1 VKSGDLVDGAFTLL
15 RPLGEGGMGEVW
27 LARENGLARDVA
39 LKFMRETPDPARAV
53 RFGREAR
60 ALAALDHPSI
70 PRVLRTGVDP
80 ASGLHYIATPA
91 ILLSTAE
98 IRRLCDESLHCPYP
112 AAMGGAGLP
121 RPLSLSDLLDSGK
134 ALPEAAALRLARDL
148 VGALSAAHSA
158 GIVHRDVKPSN
169 VLYDAAGRALLVDF
183 GLAKFVTRHSS
194 LVTPATQPP
203 DSISLDSAGR
213 RKFLGSPAYAAPEQF
228 DPGAGPDAPALDW
241 YSFGA
246 VLYRAL
252 TGHRPG
258 SPRKASS
265 FDPRHLSRAWD
276 PLLDSLLE
284 PDPARRLTRP
294 DAILRALDRVERLP
308 APRRLLR
315 LLAAF
320 WTLCLL
326 FGLAVGTAIY
336 GPRRLR
342 ETSGEADSRPPSS
355 VPTAETSGEADSRPP
370 PSVPTAETGGEAD
383 SRPPPS
389 VPTAETG
396 GEADSRPPSPPQPV
410 PGVLGVVQSAAFQN
424 PVTDFSRPVT
434 YAGEWFG
441 LTPPPAA
448 GTRKTLALGAAPD
461 RLTLVWCPPHP
472 KAAPNG
478 FWIVESGI
486 DPELACEIHDNFP
499 DDPDFRVWQ
508 PEPRYPMLE
517 AHFGLSSATD
527 LLEKLNALAGFGDAA
542 HFAFPTTMQI
552 NYAKQVFPPL
562 SASIPLEDQWF
573 DEYAV
578 AFSVSSGRDMAF
590 MPLQPIL
597 VPGPR
602 E

>member
-1 VKSGDLVDGAFTLL
+1 MKSGDLVDGAFTLL

-27 LARENGLARDVA
+27 LAREDGLARYVA
-39 LKFMRETPDPARAV
+39 LKFMRKAPDPARAI

-121 RPLSLSDLLDSGK
+121 RPLSLSDLLDGGK
-134 ALPEAAALRLARDL
+134 ALPEASALRLARDL

-194 LVTPATQPP
+194 LVTPAARPP

-315 LLAAF
+315 LLVAF

-326 FGLAVGTAIY
+326 FGLAVGVAIY
-336 GPRRLR
+336 GSRRLR
-342 ETSGEADSRPPSS
+342 ETSGEADSRPPS
-355 VPTAETSGEADSRPP
+355 
-370 PSVPTAETGGEAD
+370 
-383 SRPPPS
+383 S

-424 PVTDFSRPVT
+424 PVTDFSRPVAD
-434 YAGEWFG
+434 AGDWFA
-441 LTPPPAA
+441 LTPPPAP

-472 KAAPNG
+472 KVAPNG
-478 FWIVESGI
+478 FWILESGI
-486 DPELACEIHDNFP
+486 DPELACKIHDNFP

>member
-1 VKSGDLVDGAFTLL
+1 MKSGDLVDGAFTLL

-39 LKFMRETPDPARAV
+39 LKFMREAPDPARAV

-134 ALPEAAALRLARDL
+134 ALPEASALRLARDL

-194 LVTPATQPP
+194 LVTPTAQPP

-213 RKFLGSPAYAAPEQF
+213 HKFLGSPAYAAPEQF

-294 DAILRALDRVERLP
+294 DAILRSLDRVERLP

-355 VPTAETSGEADSRPP
+355 VPTAET
-370 PSVPTAETGGEAD
+370 
-383 SRPPPS
+383 
-389 VPTAETG
+389 G

-424 PVTDFSRPVT
+424 PVTDFSRPVAD
-434 YAGEWFG
+434 AGEWFG
-441 LTPPPAA
+441 LTPPPAP

-478 FWIVESGI
+478 FWILESGI
-486 DPELACEIHDNFP
+486 DPGLACEIHDNFP

-552 NYAKQVFPPL
+552 AYAKQVYPPL

>member
-1 VKSGDLVDGAFTLL
+1 MKSGDLVDGAFTLL

-39 LKFMRETPDPARAV
+39 LKFMREAPDPARAV

-98 IRRLCDESLHCPYP
+98 IRRLCDGSLHCPYP
-112 AAMGGAGLP
+112 AAMGGADLP

-134 ALPEAAALRLARDL
+134 ALPEASALRLARDL

-194 LVTPATQPP
+194 LVTPTAQPP

-342 ETSGEADSRPPSS
+342 ETSGKAAPHPPS
-355 VPTAETSGEADSRPP
+355 
-370 PSVPTAETGGEAD
+370 SVPTAETGGEAD
-383 SRPPPS
+383 SRPPS
-389 VPTAETG
+389 SMPTAETG
-396 GEADSRPPSPPQPV
+396 GEAPPRPPSPPQPV

-424 PVTDFSRPVT
+424 PVTDFSRPVAD
-434 YAGEWFG
+434 AGEWFG

-552 NYAKQVFPPL
+552 HYAKQVFPPL

>member
-1 VKSGDLVDGAFTLL
+1 MNLHPGLVVGGDFELV
-15 RPLGEGGMGEVW
+15 RPLGEGGMGVVW
-27 LARENGLARDVA
+27 LARETALGREVA
-39 LKFMRETPDPARAV
+39 LKAMRPSDGGSREE

-70 PRVLRTGVDP
+70 LPILRTGEDA
-80 ASGLHYIATPA
+80 ASGLRFFATRA
-91 ILLSTAE
+91 LLLAPDE
-98 IRRLCDESLHCPYP
+98 IRGLCDRVLHCPYP
-112 AAMGGAGLP
+112 RLVVGGVDPAADS
-121 RPLSLSDLLDSGK
+121 RHPLSLADLLEGGK
-134 ALPEAAALRLARDL
+134 ALPEAAVVRIGRDIA
-148 VGALSAAHSA
+148 GALSAAHAA
-158 GIVHRDVKPSN
+158 GILHRDVKPSN
-169 VLYDAAGRALLVDF
+169 ILFDHSGRAVLSDF
-183 GLAKFVTRHSS
+183 GLAKFTSS
-194 LVTPATQPP
+194 PLPTLSV
-203 DSISLDSAGR
+203 DSAGR
-213 RKFLGSPAYAAPEQF
+213 RKFIGSPSYAAPEQF
-228 DPGAGPDAPALDW
+228 DSDAGPDAPALDW

-276 PLLDSLLE
+276 RLLDSLLE
-284 PDPARRLTRP
+284 PDPARRLARP

-315 LLAAF
+315 RLAAF

-342 ETSGEADSRPPSS
+342 ETSGKAAPRPPS
-355 VPTAETSGEADSRPP
+355 
-370 PSVPTAETGGEAD
+370 
-383 SRPPPS
+383 S

-410 PGVLGVVQSAAFQN
+410 PGVLGVVQSAAFPN
-424 PVTDFSRPVT
+424 PVKDFSRPVAD
-434 YAGEWFG
+434 AGEWFG
-441 LTPPPAA
+441 LTPPPAP

-478 FWIVESGI
+478 FWLLESGV
-486 DPELACEIHDNFP
+486 DPQLACEIHDNFP

-527 LLEKLNALAGFGDAA
+527 LLEKLNDLAGFGDAA

-552 NYAKQVFPPL
+552 DYAKQVYPPL

-578 AFSVSSGRDMAF
+578 AFSASSGRDMAF

>member
-1 VKSGDLVDGAFTLL
+1 MKSGDLVDGAFTLL

-27 LARENGLARDVA
+27 LAREDGLARYVA
-39 LKFMRETPDPARAV
+39 LKFMRKAPDPARAI

-121 RPLSLSDLLDSGK
+121 RPLSLSDLLDGGK
-134 ALPEAAALRLARDL
+134 ALPEASALRLARDL

-194 LVTPATQPP
+194 LVTPAAQPP

-315 LLAAF
+315 LLVAF

-326 FGLAVGTAIY
+326 FGLAVGVAIY
-336 GPRRLR
+336 GSRRLR
-342 ETSGEADSRPPSS
+342 ETSGEADSRPPS
-355 VPTAETSGEADSRPP
+355 
-370 PSVPTAETGGEAD
+370 
-383 SRPPPS
+383 S

-424 PVTDFSRPVT
+424 PVTDFSRPVAD
-434 YAGEWFG
+434 AGEWFA
-441 LTPPPAA
+441 LTPPPAP

-472 KAAPNG
+472 KVAPNG
-478 FWIVESGI
+478 FWILESGI
-486 DPELACEIHDNFP
+486 DPELACKIHDNFP

-578 AFSVSSGRDMAF
+578 ALSVSSGRDMAF

>member
-1 VKSGDLVDGAFTLL
+1 MKSGDLVDGAFTLL

-27 LARENGLARDVA
+27 LAREDGLARYVA
-39 LKFMRETPDPARAV
+39 LKFMRKAPDPARDI

-121 RPLSLSDLLDSGK
+121 RPLSLSDLLDGGK
-134 ALPEAAALRLARDL
+134 ALPEASALRLARDL

-194 LVTPATQPP
+194 LVTPAAQPP

-315 LLAAF
+315 LLVAF

-326 FGLAVGTAIY
+326 FGLAVGVAIY
-336 GPRRLR
+336 GSRRLR
-342 ETSGEADSRPPSS
+342 ETSGEADSRPPS
-355 VPTAETSGEADSRPP
+355 
-370 PSVPTAETGGEAD
+370 
-383 SRPPPS
+383 S

-424 PVTDFSRPVT
+424 PVTDFSRPVAD
-434 YAGEWFG
+434 AGEWFA
-441 LTPPPAA
+441 LTPPPAP

-472 KAAPNG
+472 KVAPNG
-478 FWIVESGI
+478 FWILESGI
-486 DPELACEIHDNFP
+486 DPELACKIHDNFP

>member
-1 VKSGDLVDGAFTLL
+1 MKPGELVDGAFTLL

-27 LARENGLARDVA
+27 LAREDGLGRDVA
-39 LKFMRETPDPARAV
+39 LKFMREAPDPARAV
-53 RFGREAR
+53 RFEREAR

-70 PRVLRTGVDP
+70 LRVLRTGVDP
-80 ASGLHYIATPA
+80 SSGLPYIATPA

-98 IRRLCDESLHCPYP
+98 IRRLCDEVLHCPYP
-112 AAMGGAGLP
+112 ADMDGASP
-121 RPLSLSDLLDSGK
+121 SRPLSLSDLLDGGK

-148 VGALSAAHSA
+148 VGALAAAHSA

-169 VLYDAAGRALLVDF
+169 ILYDADGRALLVDF
-183 GLAKFVTRHSS
+183 GLAKFTSS
-194 LVTPATQPP
+194 PLPTLSV
-203 DSISLDSAGR
+203 DSAGR
-213 RKFLGSPAYAAPEQF
+213 RKFIGSPSYAAPEQF
-228 DPGAGPDAPALDW
+228 DSDAGPDAPALDW

-276 PLLDSLLE
+276 RLLDLLLE
-284 PDPARRLTRP
+284 PDPARRLARP

-308 APRRLLR
+308 APRRFLR

-342 ETSGEADSRPPSS
+342 ETSGEADSRPPTS
-355 VPTAETSGEADSRPP
+355 VSA
-370 PSVPTAETGGEAD
+370 AETGGEAD
-383 SRPPPS
+383 SRPPSS

-424 PVTDFSRPVT
+424 PVTDFSRPVAD
-434 YAGEWFG
+434 AGEWFG
-441 LTPPPAA
+441 LTPPPAT

-478 FWIVESGI
+478 FWILESGI

-508 PEPRYPMLE
+508 SEPRYPMLE

-527 LLEKLNALAGFGDAA
+527 LLEKLNAIAGFGDSA
-542 HFAFPTTMQI
+542 HFEFPTMMQI
-552 NYAKQVFPPL
+552 DYAKQVYPPL
-562 SASIPLEDQWF
+562 SVSIPNGDMWF
-573 DEYAV
+573 SEFAA
-578 AFSVSSGRDMAF
+578 AFSVSSGGDMVF

>member
-1 VKSGDLVDGAFTLL
+1 MKPGDLVDGAFTLL

-27 LARENGLARDVA
+27 LAREDGLGRDVA
-39 LKFMRETPDPARAV
+39 LKFMREAPDPARAV
-53 RFGREAR
+53 RFEREAR

-70 PRVLRTGVDP
+70 LRVLRTGVDP
-80 ASGLHYIATPA
+80 SSGLPYIATPA
-91 ILLSTAE
+91 ILLSSSE
-98 IRRLCDESLHCPYP
+98 IRRLCDEVLHCPYP
-112 AAMGGAGLP
+112 AAMDGASP
-121 RPLSLSDLLDSGK
+121 SRPLSLSDLLDGGK

-148 VGALSAAHSA
+148 VGALAAAHSA

-169 VLYDAAGRALLVDF
+169 ILYDADGRALLVDF
-183 GLAKFVTRHSS
+183 GLAKFTSS
-194 LVTPATQPP
+194 PLPTLSV
-203 DSISLDSAGR
+203 DSAGR
-213 RKFLGSPAYAAPEQF
+213 RKFIGSPSYAAPEQF
-228 DPGAGPDAPALDW
+228 DSDAGPDAPALDW

-276 PLLDSLLE
+276 RLLDSLLE
-284 PDPARRLTRP
+284 PDPARRLARP

-308 APRRLLR
+308 APRRFLR
-315 LLAAF
+315 LLVAF

-336 GPRRLR
+336 GPRLLH
-342 ETSGEADSRPPSS
+342 ETTGEADSRPPSS
-355 VPTAETSGEADSRPP
+355 VPVAETSGVA
-370 PSVPTAETGGEAD
+370 V
-383 SRPPPS
+383 
-389 VPTAETG
+389 
-396 GEADSRPPSPPQPV
+396 SRPPSSPEAV
-410 PGVLGVVQSAAFQN
+410 PGVLGVVQSATFPN
-424 PVTDFSRPVT
+424 PVTDFSRPVAD
-434 YAGEWFG
+434 AGEWFG
-441 LTPPPAA
+441 LTPPPAP

-478 FWIVESGI
+478 FWLLESGV
-486 DPELACEIHDNFP
+486 DPQLACEIHDNFP

-527 LLEKLNALAGFGDAA
+527 LLERLNALAGFGDAA

-552 NYAKQVFPPL
+552 AYAKQVYPPL

>member
-1 VKSGDLVDGAFTLL
+1 MKSGDLVDGAFTLL

-27 LARENGLARDVA
+27 LAREDGLARYVA
-39 LKFMRETPDPARAV
+39 LKFMRKAPDPARAI

-121 RPLSLSDLLDSGK
+121 RPLSLSDLLDGGK
-134 ALPEAAALRLARDL
+134 ALPEASALRLARDL

-194 LVTPATQPP
+194 LVTPAAQPP

-315 LLAAF
+315 LLVAF

-326 FGLAVGTAIY
+326 FGLAVGVAIY
-336 GPRRLR
+336 GSRRLR
-342 ETSGEADSRPPSS
+342 ETSGEADSRPPS
-355 VPTAETSGEADSRPP
+355 
-370 PSVPTAETGGEAD
+370 
-383 SRPPPS
+383 S

-410 PGVLGVVQSAAFQN
+410 PGVLGVVQSAAVQN
-424 PVTDFSRPVT
+424 PVTDFSRPVAD
-434 YAGEWFG
+434 AGEWFA
-441 LTPPPAA
+441 LTPPPAP

-472 KAAPNG
+472 KVAPNG
-478 FWIVESGI
+478 FWILESGI
-486 DPELACEIHDNFP
+486 DPELACKIHDNFP